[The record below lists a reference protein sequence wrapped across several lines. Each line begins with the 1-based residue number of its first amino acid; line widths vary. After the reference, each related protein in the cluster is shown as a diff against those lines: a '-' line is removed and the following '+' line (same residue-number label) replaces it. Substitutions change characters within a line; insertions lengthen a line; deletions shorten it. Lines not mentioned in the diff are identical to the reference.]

1 MRGIGEPDPV
11 DTGLGHAASLLRASA
26 HARTPTVP
34 ARDETGSDSFP
45 DTPRLHLDPGVSA
58 GRGWNAG
65 TKDGTLN
72 PEELSVRYGV
82 EFDMDSVPR
91 IRAEHGLVHPLRG

>member
-1 MRGIGEPDPV
+1 M
-11 DTGLGHAASLLRASA
+11 
-26 HARTPTVP
+26 P
-34 ARDETGSDSFP
+34 ARDETGSGSVP

-58 GRGWNAG
+58 NAG

-91 IRAEHGLVHPLRG
+91 IRAEHGSYIRCAAVRAGRLRRHRPERPTLRQSCSQSESERLRTRA